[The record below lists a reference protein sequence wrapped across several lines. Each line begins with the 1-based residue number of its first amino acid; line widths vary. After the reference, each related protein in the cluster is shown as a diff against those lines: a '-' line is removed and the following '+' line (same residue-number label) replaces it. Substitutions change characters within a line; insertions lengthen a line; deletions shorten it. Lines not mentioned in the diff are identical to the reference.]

1 MNVHLER
8 KLYLF
13 SYVYLGVLHEYY
25 VPKHFGSRW
34 HSLHLRFICF
44 VKLFQ
49 RFWHICV
56 FIFTCPLRFPSVF
69 QMFNFWSVATLD
81 NSFHS
86 TRAATSSVVVAA
98 HGMFRL
104 TLAPRGPSEHFYQ
117 IFVSPLNRHLSLEII
132 LFLVE
137 EDTSWTLDT
146 FCFATTCRFLWLETR
161 RFRQVDT
168 PSVASLE
175 SDD

>member
-1 MNVHLER
+1 MA
-8 KLYLF
+8 
-13 SYVYLGVLHEYY
+13 
-25 VPKHFGSRW
+25 
-34 HSLHLRFICF
+34 FIAFAFYMLCKIVSAF
-44 VKLFQ
+44 ML
-49 RFWHICV
+49 
-56 FIFTCPLRFPSVF
+56 
-69 QMFNFWSVATLD
+69 FNFSLPFQD
-81 NSFHS
+81 FSNCSFRHGS
-86 TRAATSSVVVAA
+86 FTTHQNRHFLHIKSSATSPVVVAA

-104 TLAPRGPSEHFYQ
+104 ILAPRGPSEHFYQ

-137 EDTSWTLDT
+137 ADTSWTLDT

>member
-1 MNVHLER
+1 MN
-8 KLYLF
+8 
-13 SYVYLGVLHEYY
+13 
-25 VPKHFGSRW
+25 
-34 HSLHLRFICF
+34 IM
-44 VKLFQ
+44 FQ
-49 RFWHICV
+49 NILAQGGIHCICV
-56 FIFTCPLRFPSVF
+56 LYALLNLFHAFLL
-69 QMFNFWSVATLD
+69 FNFSPSLQEIFNCCSIQGSFATIDTQPTIFL
-81 NSFHS
+81 HS
-86 TRAATSSVVVAA
+86 TSSATSPVVVAA

-117 IFVSPLNRHLSLEII
+117 IFISPLHRHLSLAII

-137 EDTSWTLDT
+137 VDTSWTLDT

-168 PSVASLE
+168 PSVASVE